1 MTKRSDDR
9 AEPELA
15 PSPSNLPRTRYWEFD
30 RRRPREVDAL
40 EGEFAAILKELAP
53 ALPAIDDKAAKEKR
67 RTAASDEA
75 RWDEI
80 SKTWQR
86 AVGDDLAVLSRPTR
100 FRGGVLTVEID
111 SAPLA
116 AELGTFAKQHLLEAL
131 DREGLAG
138 VCDLKFRVK

>member
-1 MTKRSDDR
+1 MNQSDDR
-9 AEPELA
+9 AESRLS
-15 PSPSNLPRTRYWEFD
+15 PSPSKLPRTRYWEFE

-40 EGEFAAILKELAP
+40 EGEFAALLKELAP
-53 ALPAIDDKAAKEKR
+53 ALPAIDDKAARKKN
-67 RTAASDEA
+67 RTAAADEA
-75 RWDEI
+75 RWEEI
-80 SKTWQR
+80 SKIWQR
-86 AVGDDLAVLSRPTR
+86 AVGDDLAALSRPIR

-138 VCDLKFRVK
+138 VCELKFRVS